1 MSSEVISNL
10 NDSDSMSRH
19 GGDGWRLDLTIVE
32 VFSNLNDSLIL

>member
-19 GGDGWRLDLTIVE
+19 GGDGWQLDLMLLEDI
-32 VFSNLNDSLIL
+32 SNLNDSLIL